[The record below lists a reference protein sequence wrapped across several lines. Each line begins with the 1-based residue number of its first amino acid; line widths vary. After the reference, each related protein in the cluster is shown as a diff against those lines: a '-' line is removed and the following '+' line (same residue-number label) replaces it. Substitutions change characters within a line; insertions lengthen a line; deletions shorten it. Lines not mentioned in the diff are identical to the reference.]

1 MATSNDRQA
10 AHRLRRNRR
19 DPYVNQA
26 CNECKRRKVKCDGV
40 NPCAKCVRNSISCE
54 YHPHPRV
61 SAADPQS
68 PDSTRSIR
76 PSQQPTQQETPLDM
90 TNSAPPQNPSPVTF
104 QYSSPR
110 SDTRSSQRPSEGG
123 HNSPEFCGPSSSEFT
138 FEVVKGNLK
147 AMGIP
152 ATILD
157 KSTQGT
163 SRFSNVPCQLAQYG
177 PYMKL
182 QAQDPMWDMNRGDAI
197 NNIEQWFSETGSL
210 YAVVSKEQMLEVA
223 HNVFDVMQSVNVHDT
238 KSRGALA
245 ECLSHNKTKKLKLI
259 LAIGRTLESG
269 GRNDLAQRL
278 LQSATEAIEG
288 LLWSTNS
295 INNIQLLVLMA
306 LYYYHLDEEVRTGR
320 IIGFAA
326 RLCLEMGLHRRAT
339 INSLA
344 NSKEQAAALQTFWC
358 VYMLERRT
366 SLGQGI
372 PFYIQDC
379 HIDPA
384 LFTMG
389 GRDAVTAAL
398 LDWTKLAGR
407 TWHALNSQGE
417 KESAINFDELDY
429 LDYQIGQW
437 YQHLSDDMKLE
448 SIQPGQEIRHVQ
460 AVIFLRKS
468 HLYNLIYR
476 PVLQSPTRIAQHQ
489 RHAHKAAA
497 IAKESL
503 QMLSG
508 LNENTGII
516 KRNPLFF
523 KHLLLTAFGNLLLAV
538 VNASSMFC
546 DNVKVEFDIALDM
559 IRMLSNRSPL
569 LMALWKRLQGLRRLR
584 AQLSS
589 YTATTAS
596 SSNGQGEEAQSLD
609 CSPDTDA
616 MLFDELFPALQADAM
631 DMPVNT
637 LGDTMVRDQLN
648 GFFDLPPVSASGT
661 GSSWVFATWDGSA

>member
-1 MATSNDRQA
+1 MSIKHATSANEERSNATVSTPAQDVSDLQS
-10 AHRLRRNRR
+10 H
-19 DPYVNQA
+19 VNITHCLEFCQFS
-26 CNECKRRKVKCDGV
+26 
-40 NPCAKCVRNSISCE
+40 NPVHS
-54 YHPHPRV
+54 
-61 SAADPQS
+61 QS
-68 PDSTRSIR
+68 PDSTRSTRSTR
-76 PSQQPTQQETPLDM
+76 PSQHTVQQESPLDV
-90 TNSAPPQNPSPVTF
+90 TNSAPPQNSSPATF

-110 SDTRSSQRPSEGG
+110 SDTRSSQRPSEGS

-157 KSTQGT
+157 KSTHGT
-163 SRFSNVPCQLAQYG
+163 IPSSNVPYQLAQYG
-177 PYMKL
+177 PFMKL
-182 QAQDPMWDMNRGDAI
+182 LAQDPLWDMNRGDAI

-223 HNVFDVMQSVNVHDT
+223 HNVFDVMQSVKVHDT
-238 KSRGALA
+238 RSRGALA
-245 ECLSHNKTKKLKLI
+245 ECLSHSNTNKLKLI

-278 LQSATEAIEG
+278 LQSATEAVEG

-295 INNIQLLVLMA
+295 ISNIQLLVLMA

-326 RLCLEMGLHRRAT
+326 RLCLEMGLHRRGT
-339 INSLA
+339 VNSFA
-344 NSKEQAAALQTFWC
+344 NLEEQAAALRTFRC

-379 HIDPA
+379 HIDPP
-384 LFTMG
+384 LFAMG
-389 GRDAVTAAL
+389 GHDAVTTAL
-398 LDWTKLAGR
+398 LDWTKLAGK
-407 TWHALNSQGE
+407 TWHALNSQVE

-429 LDYQIGQW
+429 PDYQIGQW
-437 YQHLSDDMKLE
+437 RL
-448 SIQPGQEIRHVQ
+448 
-460 AVIFLRKS
+460 
-468 HLYNLIYR
+468 
-476 PVLQSPTRIAQHQ
+476 
-489 RHAHKAAA
+489 A

-503 QMLSG
+503 QMLSS

-584 AQLSS
+584 VQLSS
-589 YTATTAS
+589 YSATTAS
-596 SSNGQGEEAQSLD
+596 GSNGQSEEAQSLE

-616 MLFDELFPALQADAM
+616 MMFDELFPALQPDAM
-631 DMPVNT
+631 DMPVDT
-637 LGDTMVRDQLN
+637 LGDAMVRDQLN
-648 GFFDLPPVSASGT
+648 DFFDLPPVSASGT
-661 GSSWVFATWDGSA
+661 RSDWVFATWDGST